1 MLMFNYRSGF
11 VKKKYLMKKLGK
23 SKNKRSRS
31 EKGFTLLELLA
42 VMGLLAILLALASLK
57 GTDILV
63 NARERVCQY
72 NRTQLIKKYES
83 HLVAIGEEHSETL
96 LAGFILEEGENIC
109 PSHGTISIVAQNLLC
124 SVHDIDEDEDEVPY
138 LLK

>member
-1 MLMFNYRSGF
+1 MFDYRSGF

-23 SKNKRSRS
+23 SRNKRSRS

-109 PSHGTISIVAQNLLC
+109 PSHGTISIAVQNLLC

>member
-1 MLMFNYRSGF
+1 
-11 VKKKYLMKKLGK
+11 
-23 SKNKRSRS
+23 
-31 EKGFTLLELLA
+31 
-42 VMGLLAILLALASLK
+42 MGLLAILLALASLK
-57 GTDILV
+57 GTDILA

-72 NRTQLIKKYES
+72 NRALLIKKYES

-109 PSHGTISIVAQNLLC
+109 PSHGTISIAVQNLLC

>member
-1 MLMFNYRSGF
+1 M
-11 VKKKYLMKKLGK
+11 KKKYLMKKLGK
-23 SKNKRSRS
+23 SRNKRSRS

-57 GTDILV
+57 GTDILAD
-63 NARERVCQY
+63 ARERVCQY

-83 HLVAIGEEHSETL
+83 HLVAIGEEHRETL

-109 PSHGTISIVAQNLLC
+109 PSHGTISIVAQRVLG
-124 SVHDIDEDEDEVPY
+124 SVHDIDEDEDDVPY

>member
-1 MLMFNYRSGF
+1 
-11 VKKKYLMKKLGK
+11 
-23 SKNKRSRS
+23 
-31 EKGFTLLELLA
+31 
-42 VMGLLAILLALASLK
+42 MGLLAILLAMASLK
-57 GTDILV
+57 GTDILAD
-63 NARERVCQY
+63 ARERVCQY

-109 PSHGTISIVAQNLLC
+109 SSHGTITIVTQNLLC
-124 SVHDIDEDEDEVPY
+124 SVHDKDEDEDDVPY

>member
-1 MLMFNYRSGF
+1 M
-11 VKKKYLMKKLGK
+11 KKKYLMKKLGK

-57 GTDILV
+57 GTDILAD
-63 NARERVCQY
+63 ARERVCQY
-72 NRTQLIKKYES
+72 HRTQLIKKQEC
-83 HLVAIGEEHSETL
+83 HLVAIGEEQSETL
-96 LAGFILEEGENIC
+96 LAEFIMDEGENIC
-109 PSHGTISIVAQNLLC
+109 PSHGTISIVAQRLLG
-124 SVHDIDEDEDEVPY
+124 SVHDIDEDEDDVPY

>member
-1 MLMFNYRSGF
+1 MFDYRSGF

-23 SKNKRSRS
+23 SNNKRSRS

-57 GTDILV
+57 GTDILA
-63 NARERVCQY
+63 NARERVCHY
-72 NRTQLIKKYES
+72 NRALLIKKYES
-83 HLVAIGEEHSETL
+83 HLVAIGEEHNETL
-96 LAGFILEEGENIC
+96 FAGFIMEEGENIC
-109 PSHGTISIVAQNLLC
+109 PSHGTISIAFQNLLC

>member
-1 MLMFNYRSGF
+1 MFDYRNGF
-11 VKKKYLMKKLGK
+11 VKKKCPMKKLGK
-23 SKNKRSRS
+23 SRNKRSRS
-31 EKGFTLLELLA
+31 EKGCTLLELLA

-57 GTDILV
+57 GADILA
-63 NARERVCQY
+63 NTRERVCQF
-72 NRTQLIKKYES
+72 NRTQLIKEYES
-83 HLVAIGEEHSETL
+83 HLVATGEEHSEPL
-96 LAGFILEEGENIC
+96 FAGFILEEGESIC

>member
-1 MLMFNYRSGF
+1 MLSFDYRSGF

-23 SKNKRSRS
+23 SRNKRSRS

-42 VMGLLAILLALASLK
+42 VMGLLEILLALASLK
-57 GTDILV
+57 GTDILAD
-63 NARERVCQY
+63 ARERDCQY
-72 NRTQLIKKYES
+72 HRTQLIKEYES

-96 LAGFILEEGENIC
+96 LTGFILEEGENIC
-109 PSHGTISIVAQNLLC
+109 PSHGTISIAVQNLLC
-124 SVHDIDEDEDEVPY
+124 SVHDIDEDEDDGPY

>member
-1 MLMFNYRSGF
+1 M
-11 VKKKYLMKKLGK
+11 KKKYLMKKLGK

-57 GTDILV
+57 GTDILE
-63 NARERVCQY
+63 NARERVCKY

-83 HLVAIGEEHSETL
+83 HLVAIGEEHCETL

-109 PSHGTISIVAQNLLC
+109 PSHGTISIAVQNLLC

>member
-1 MLMFNYRSGF
+1 M
-11 VKKKYLMKKLGK
+11 KKKYLMKKLGK

-42 VMGLLAILLALASLK
+42 VMGLLAILLTLASLK

-72 NRTQLIKKYES
+72 HRTQLIKKYES

-109 PSHGTISIVAQNLLC
+109 PSHGTISIAVQKLLC
-124 SVHDIDEDEDEVPY
+124 SVHDIDEDEDGVPY

>member
-1 MLMFNYRSGF
+1 MFDYRSGF

-23 SKNKRSRS
+23 SRNKRSRS

-63 NARERVCQY
+63 NARVRVCQY
-72 NRTQLIKKYES
+72 NRTQLIKNYES

-109 PSHGTISIVAQNLLC
+109 PSHDTISNAVQNLLC

>member
-1 MLMFNYRSGF
+1 M
-11 VKKKYLMKKLGK
+11 KKKYLMKKLGK
-23 SKNKRSRS
+23 SRNKRSRS

-42 VMGLLAILLALASLK
+42 VMGLLSILLALASLK

-83 HLVAIGEEHSETL
+83 YLVAIGEEHSETL

-109 PSHGTISIVAQNLLC
+109 PSHGTISIAVHNLLC

>member
-1 MLMFNYRSGF
+1 M
-11 VKKKYLMKKLGK
+11 KKKYLMKKLGK

-57 GTDILV
+57 GTDILAD
-63 NARERVCQY
+63 ARERVCQY
-72 NRTQLIKKYES
+72 HRTQLIKKYES
-83 HLVAIGEEHSETL
+83 HLVAIGEEQSETL

-109 PSHGTISIVAQNLLC
+109 PSHGTISIVAQRLLG
-124 SVHDIDEDEDEVPY
+124 SVHDIDEDEDDVPY

>member
-1 MLMFNYRSGF
+1 MLMFDYRNGF

-57 GTDILV
+57 GTDILAD
-63 NARERVCQY
+63 ARERVCQY
-72 NRTQLIKKYES
+72 HRTQLIKK
-83 HLVAIGEEHSETL
+83 I
-96 LAGFILEEGENIC
+96 
-109 PSHGTISIVAQNLLC
+109 
-124 SVHDIDEDEDEVPY
+124 
-138 LLK
+138 